1 MKINILLQNY
11 KKSLLLGV
19 IILCF
24 GHSALAQRVAI
35 STDVIDWATASIN
48 AGVELR
54 VSSRIT
60 VGFDIVCNPFPKMPF
75 FSDLRLTNTRIEPN
89 INYWFNRPMAKHS
102 VGAKMI
108 MGNFRVD
115 YNHYCYDGDLIGAT
129 VFYGYTLVLSKHWN
143 LGFNAGIGIGRF
155 RGFKYKEG
163 RNRALRPNYSK
174 TLPLPEA
181 DVKFSYIF

>member
-60 VGFDIVCNPFPKMPF
+60 LGLDIVCNPFPKMPF
-75 FSDLRLTNTRIEPN
+75 FSDLRLTNTTATMATLSEPP
-89 INYWFNRPMAKHS
+89 FS
-102 VGAKMI
+102 
-108 MGNFRVD
+108 MGTHWCCQN
-115 YNHYCYDGDLIGAT
+115 DGILDST
-129 VFYGYTLVLSKHWN
+129 Q
-143 LGFNAGIGIGRF
+143 
-155 RGFKYKEG
+155 E
-163 RNRALRPNYSK
+163 
-174 TLPLPEA
+174 
-181 DVKFSYIF
+181 